1 MARHRPEIRSKL
13 GFDDPPTAALPT
25 PSGRTHVP
33 PPAVLAATRWSSAKH
48 YAVRQRETPTGP
60 VDEAIFAEILDGYD
74 EDVAFVH
81 VGLSDVNAAFDGDP
95 YEFVRDH
102 LDARFDAILTPAF
115 TQSFREPGR
124 FHRTDSDPE
133 LGAFT
138 TLFFYEAD
146 YRTADPLHSIQV
158 RGDYRFDG
166 CTVRDTFAP
175 DGCYGQLER
184 DDVRIL
190 DIGTRWLISTQLHYI
205 ERVTDVPYSETVEI
219 EGTVRYPGGRVER
232 VTQRS
237 YDKNNYLY
245 FWDRLSIQRDLID
258 DGVLNHHDLNGLRVI
273 SVTARDLRDVLEPRI
288 ADDLY
293 YMIR

>member
-1 MARHRPEIRSKL
+1 M
-13 GFDDPPTAALPT
+13 
-25 PSGRTHVP
+25 
-33 PPAVLAATRWSSAKH
+33 
-48 YAVRQRETPTGP
+48 
-60 VDEAIFAEILDGYD
+60 
-74 EDVAFVH
+74 
-81 VGLSDVNAAFDGDP
+81 
-95 YEFVRDH
+95 
-102 LDARFDAILTPAF
+102 
-115 TQSFREPGR
+115 
-124 FHRTDSDPE
+124 
-133 LGAFT
+133 
-138 TLFFYEAD
+138 
-146 YRTADPLHSIQV
+146 
-158 RGDYRFDG
+158 
-166 CTVRDTFAP
+166 
-175 DGCYGQLER
+175 
-184 DDVRIL
+184 RIL

>member
-1 MARHRPEIRSKL
+1 M
-13 GFDDPPTAALPT
+13 
-25 PSGRTHVP
+25 P

-138 TLFFYEAD
+138 TLFFMRPTIGRPTRCTRSRCAGTTASTAVPSGIPSP
-146 YRTADPLHSIQV
+146 RTA
-158 RGDYRFDG
+158 
-166 CTVRDTFAP
+166 
-175 DGCYGQLER
+175 
-184 DDVRIL
+184 
-190 DIGTRWLISTQLHYI
+190 
-205 ERVTDVPYSETVEI
+205 
-219 EGTVRYPGGRVER
+219 
-232 VTQRS
+232 
-237 YDKNNYLY
+237 
-245 FWDRLSIQRDLID
+245 
-258 DGVLNHHDLNGLRVI
+258 
-273 SVTARDLRDVLEPRI
+273 VTAS
-288 ADDLY
+288 
-293 YMIR
+293 